1 MAKTKKAPITEINK
15 DKIDQK
21 GSVGVVQVSEPYVV
35 LVTIVGTDPILF
47 HRFDTENAEAKAKA
61 AKGSTEKK
69 TDNVESYVYRGAG
82 NELIWPG
89 INFKG
94 ALRNAA
100 KFKQDPR
107 SSRKSMADLLR
118 AAVKVKDAS
127 FGVDTWDYL
136 DKRPAKVQQNGI
148 TRTRP
153 AMKPGWKLSH
163 EITVMLPE
171 YLTPRMLSEL
181 CVDAGRLI
189 GIGDYRPDFGCFSV
203 ERFEVLELDSQEAAE

>member
-1 MAKTKKAPITEINK
+1 MAKKATEVNS
-15 DKIDQK
+15 DKIVQK
-21 GSVGVVQVSEPYVV
+21 GSSGIVQVSEPYTALVV
-35 LVTIVGTDPILF
+35 VVGTDPLLF

-61 AKGSTEKK
+61 AKGSADKK
-69 TDNVESYVYRGAG
+69 TDNVESYVYRGPK

-136 DKRPAKVQQNGI
+136 DKRPARVQQSGI

-153 AMKPGWKLSH
+153 AMKPGWKLTH

-171 YLTPRMLSEL
+171 YLPPRVLSEL

-189 GIGDYRPDFGCFSV
+189 GLGDYRPDFGCFRV
-203 ERFEVLELDSQEAAE
+203 ERFEVLELDAAAE

>member
-1 MAKTKKAPITEINK
+1 MAKKAPATEVNN
-15 DKIDQK
+15 DKIIQK
-21 GSVGVVQVSEPYVV
+21 GSSGVVQVSEPYTALVV
-35 LVTIVGTDPILF
+35 VVGTDPLLF

-69 TDNVESYVYRGAG
+69 TDNVESYVYRGPD

-127 FGVDTWDYL
+127 FGVSTWDYL
-136 DKRPAKVQQNGI
+136 DKRPAKVQQSGI

-153 AMKPGWKLSH
+153 AMKPGWRLSH

-171 YLTPRMLSEL
+171 YLPPRVLSEL

-189 GIGDYRPDFGCFSV
+189 GLGDYRPDFGCFRV
-203 ERFEVLELDSQEAAE
+203 EHFEVLELDAAAE